1 VASPTPVTAIDY
13 VRLAQTVFSQRRV
26 KDLCLV
32 VVGAGALG
40 NEVVKTLGLLG
51 VGKVTVVDPDTVEAA
66 DLTRSPLLRGEDVMG
81 RNKAAALADCA
92 GRLFPDTA
100 IIGISKEIADVG
112 FQELV
117 VADLIFG
124 CVDNDLARLEVAY
137 ISTQLDVPV
146 LDGGLGAPDY
156 SRGRVSFFPGSSDAC
171 FSCRLTQQRRR
182 ELLTVWEAA
191 SRPCWFRADDLE
203 RLSYPSTPTMAAV
216 VGALQVEL
224 GLRRLL
230 ETQDTG
236 ESPASTVEIVLDAVP
251 KLAVFS
257 MSLSQTCPFH
267 EPGRA
272 RIRVPGSSSAT
283 VRSLLNQAEPG
294 AAAPGDRGS
303 GPAALVLDWPIC
315 ASARCVECDQRWSP
329 MLRLAALRKSGAC
342 PRCGSRRFVEEQT
355 LRAIEGGSQWADRT
369 FGDLGLPEAHL
380 HLIQRCSE
388 PVT

>member
-1 VASPTPVTAIDY
+1 
-13 VRLAQTVFSQRRV
+13 VFRQRRV
-26 KDLCLV
+26 KDLRIV

-51 VGKVTVVDPDTVEAA
+51 TGKITVVDADIVQPS
-66 DLTRSPLLRGEDVMG
+66 DLTRSPLLRSEDAVG
-81 RNKAAALADCA
+81 RNKAVALADCA

-100 IIGISKEIADVG
+100 TTGIGKEIADVG

-124 CVDNDLARLEVAY
+124 CVDNDLARLEMAY
-137 ISTQLDVPV
+137 ISTELDVPV

-156 SRGRVSFFPGSSDAC
+156 SRGRMSFFPGSNGAC

-182 ELLTVWEAA
+182 ELLTVWEAP
-191 SRPCWFRADDLE
+191 SRACWLGTGDLD
-203 RLSYPSTPTMAAV
+203 RPSYPSTPTMAAI

-230 ETQDTG
+230 ETQDFG
-236 ESPASTVEIVLDAVP
+236 EWSASTVEIVLDVVP
-251 KLAVFS
+251 KLDVFS
-257 MSLSQTCPFH
+257 MSVSRTCPFH
-267 EPGRA
+267 ETGRA
-272 RIRVPGSSSAT
+272 KNRVSGPSSAT

-294 AAAPGDRGS
+294 AAGRGS
-303 GPAALVLDWPIC
+303 SALVLDWPIC
-315 ASARCVECDQRWSP
+315 ASARCAECDHRWSP
-329 MLRLAALRKSGAC
+329 MLRLAALRKSGVC
-342 PRCGSRRFVEEQT
+342 PRCGSRHFVEGET
-355 LRAIEGGSQWADRT
+355 LHAIEPGSQWADRT
-369 FGDLGLPEAHL
+369 LRDLSLPEAHL